1 MGEIGFYDIIYTII
15 YIALLIWIL
24 WRHQRQTEGRWGIG
38 SYILLSYIL
47 YPIIGALWFFD
58 PYRIYGEIE
67 PLRLF
72 PFLYLAALEW
82 IALRPILNYDRNDI
96 QQIEP
101 PTMLFLNVFAVI
113 YILCT
118 LLQIPHIVAN
128 IADGLRS
135 IMIDTAAGADM
146 YHESQSLDSN
156 YDGVV
161 TNLPAIIFNIFS
173 PLAFILFFYYLSQG
187 RKHLW
192 AIIGFGLCILIK
204 SFFSLS
210 NGQRTEATMSVVN
223 IFVAYIAL
231 KPILS
236 DQIKR
241 YVRSALIILGI
252 SITIP
257 FIALTIS
264 RFGEKQ
270 GGAAGG
276 LVYYIGEAPYYF
288 NDYALDAGGTR
299 HGDRTCNVFKKLIGM
314 SSPNGIFDVREAY
327 PTLKMDDSIFSTFIG
342 DFVLDFGGTITAI
355 LFIIFSILFTRLTP
369 PNAPNQLP
377 FHRLILIYFAMSVC
391 MQGGFYLF
399 NYSFEG
405 NLQILAIMVF
415 YVFFGLD
422 YLMRHKNERRMA
434 V

>member
-1 MGEIGFYDIIYTII
+1 MGEIGVYDIIYTII

-24 WRHQRQTEGRWGIG
+24 WRHQRKTEGRWGIG

-58 PYRIYGEIE
+58 PYRVYGEIE

-82 IALRPILNYDRNDI
+82 IALRPVLNYDRNDI

-101 PTMLFLNVFAVI
+101 PTMLFLNAFAVI

-128 IADGLRS
+128 IADGLRT

-146 YHESQSLDSN
+146 YYDSQSLDSN
-156 YDGVV
+156 YDGVA
-161 TNLPAIIFNIFS
+161 TNLPAIFFNIFS
-173 PLAFILFFYYLSQG
+173 PLAFILFVYYLSLG

-204 SFFSLS
+204 SFYSLS
-210 NGQRTEATMSVVN
+210 NGQRTEAAMSVVN

-236 DQIKR
+236 EQIKR

-270 GGAAGG
+270 GGATGG

-314 SSPNGIFDVREAY
+314 SSPNGIFDVRETY

-342 DFVLDFGGTITAI
+342 DFVLDFGGTMTAI

-369 PNAPNQLP
+369 PNAPNRLP
-377 FHRLILIYFAMSVC
+377 FHRLILIFFAMSVC

-405 NLQILAIMVF
+405 NLQILAIIVF
-415 YVFFGLD
+415 YVFFGME
-422 YLMRHKNERRMA
+422 YLIRHKNERRMA

>member
-1 MGEIGFYDIIYTII
+1 MGTIGLADIVYTII
-15 YIALLIWIL
+15 YIALLVWML
-24 WRHQRQTEGRWGIG
+24 WWHQRQTEGRWGIG
-38 SYILLSYIL
+38 SYTLLSYII

-58 PYRIYGEIE
+58 PNRIYGEIE

-72 PFLYLAALEW
+72 PFIYLAALEW
-82 IALRPILNYDRNDI
+82 IAIRPILSYDRNNI

-118 LLQIPHIVAN
+118 LLQIPHIVSN
-128 IADGLRS
+128 IAEGLRT

-146 YHESQSLDSN
+146 YLESQSEDSN
-156 YDGVV
+156 YDGAV

-173 PLAFILFFYYLSQG
+173 PLAFILFFYYLTLEK
-187 RKHLW
+187 KHLW

-204 SFFSLS
+204 SFHSLS
-210 NGQRTEATMSVVN
+210 NGQRTEVTMSVIN
-223 IFVAYIAL
+223 IFVAYVALKSMLPEHIKRTVRIAL
-231 KPILS
+231 
-236 DQIKR
+236 
-241 YVRSALIILGI
+241 VVLGFCI
-252 SITIP
+252 AIP

-264 RFGEKQ
+264 RFGENE
-270 GGAAGG
+270 GGMSGG

-299 HGDRTCNVFKKLIGM
+299 HGDRTCNIFKKLIGM
-314 SSPNGIFDVREAY
+314 SSPNGIFDVRETY
-327 PTLKMDDSIFSTFIG
+327 PTMKMDDSIFSSFIG

-355 LFIIFSILFTRLTP
+355 LFIIFSILFTKLTQT
-369 PNAPNQLP
+369 NAPRQIP
-377 FHRLILIYFAMSVC
+377 FHRLILVFFAMSVC

-405 NLQILAIMVF
+405 NLQILAIFVF
-415 YVFFGLD
+415 YVFFGME
-422 YLMRHKNERRMA
+422 YLLRHRKERRMA
-434 V
+434 I